1 MTAESFESVSKRYA
15 RCFWRLALG
24 ALLFLAALPGGPAWP
39 DGALAERVIT
49 SPRVRTYVFVREFP
63 VSGSEVI
70 GTLHPNEEAVLVE
83 STPGWYRVKL
93 LNEAEGYVSA
103 RWTRVI
109 PGPDFCHVQDDADC
123 VK

>member
-1 MTAESFESVSKRYA
+1 MRRHSFQSIVR
-15 RCFWRLALG
+15 RLATLLPPLAIG
-24 ALLFLAALPGGPAWP
+24 ALIFLASLLGGPAGL
-39 DGALAERVIT
+39 DIARAERVIT

-63 VSGSEVI
+63 VSGSEAI
-70 GTLHPNEEAVLVE
+70 GTLYPNEEAVLVE
-83 STPGWYRVKL
+83 STPGWYKVKL

-109 PGPDFCHVQDDADC
+109 PGPDFCHAQDDAEC